1 MASGADDYDEF
12 FRNLRQLDLPL
23 VATVKDLRSQIVREV
38 CIALSYMSVRLNNR
52 FDRTAENVLSAT
64 LNLIQNS
71 AKIIATSGAVAN
83 RFIVTNTQSVKLIPL
98 ILAGIESK
106 SKEIRRFEKEI
117 VFFSVRKLLKI
128 LRRHT
133 YELLVIILS
142 NWDFGFMEKH
152 GQLIHDAIKRGLS
165 DADADARSFARKS
178 FGLFR
183 DHFTSLAEI
192 LLASLDASKRK
203 TLMVCHRRNE
213 LDFRI
218 IDFLLGRNE

>member
-52 FDRTAENVLSAT
+52 FDRTAENVLPAT

-142 NWDFGFMEKH
+142 NWDFGFME
-152 GQLIHDAIKRGLS
+152 
-165 DADADARSFARKS
+165 
-178 FGLFR
+178 
-183 DHFTSLAEI
+183 
-192 LLASLDASKRK
+192 
-203 TLMVCHRRNE
+203 
-213 LDFRI
+213 
-218 IDFLLGRNE
+218 